1 VSQRSRGGA
10 PPPAASRAAVGTPDV
25 FAALGDPTRR
35 EILQAVA
42 ARGDVTA
49 TELAATLPVTRQ
61 AVAKHLGILAGAG
74 LVEPRRAGRETRYA
88 PTPEPLGDAIAW
100 MAELGAQWDARLARL
115 QRSVSE
121 RR

>member
-1 VSQRSRGGA
+1 M
-10 PPPAASRAAVGTPDV
+10 

-42 ARGDVTA
+42 TRGDVTA

-61 AVAKHLGILAGAG
+61 AVAKHLGIIAGAG
-74 LVEPRRAGRETRYA
+74 LVQPHRAGREMRYA

-100 MAELGAQWDARLARL
+100 MAELGAQWDTRLARL
-115 QRSVSE
+115 KRSVA
-121 RR
+121 